1 MKYTDIFWKQPLTL
15 AASNTA
21 RPAMRKIFGKTIG
34 IILPAL
40 CLTVAVSCSD
50 FLKEKPT
57 STLMDEAAFADEAS
71 LEANIYGAMKPFGG
85 QSMYLHEYL
94 QFNEVGGCLSFFP
107 NEGAAGAK
115 NIDEKWYGSF
125 NFTQTST
132 SSTNSN
138 IYRNHYVIISRCNR
152 ILECLPSSPV
162 DEAYKTEIEA
172 EARFLRAVAYFCL
185 VRFYGDTPL
194 LLNSYAT
201 DPKDKP
207 RTNYCKVY
215 AQIIDD
221 LDFAESNMRTPER
234 VAEVT
239 PGKNR
244 PNRYAATSFK
254 AAVYLQIGSLLSDI
268 DNQWFDTGKEGRLPD
283 FSALRITDENDAWL
297 LAYNNAVKVIEEGPY
312 SLATNYMQLFR
323 WTEPGDF
330 QLKEGIFVLP
340 NTVEVNQGQICYR
353 TLPQFPE
360 GTANTKKVNRSWGS
374 WRPNRFFFQKWCES
388 YGGPKGSGI
397 YNSGIYIGCNDP
409 RLDISLI
416 HTSTTRQDTGET
428 YNVYPSNDKIKVY
441 NKQYAWPYYRKY
453 LNPAY
458 DNNCGTFNY
467 YFMRL
472 SEVYLIAAEAAASL
486 CSNPSDEWGQ
496 KAFRYVEA
504 IHRRAR
510 GEMDSGATQ
519 SSQPKWNS
527 GRFSTR
533 EELIDGVMWER
544 AFELCAEGHDWFDTH
559 RRGAAW
565 FREHYIVPV
574 NDFLDKDEQS
584 AVKVWYTTGRSADG
598 HFPDDIPTIRKGLL
612 FAFPKDEL
620 IYNSAL
626 TASDQN
632 DFFWL

>member
-1 MKYTDIFWKQPLTL
+1 MTMKHTFAIRTAL
-15 AASNTA
+15 AATLLSA
-21 RPAMRKIFGKTIG
+21 
-34 IILPAL
+34 
-40 CLTVAVSCSD
+40 AVSCSG

-115 NIDEKWYGSF
+115 NIDEKWYGSY

-132 SSTNSN
+132 SATNSN

-152 ILECLPSSPV
+152 ILECLPGSPV
-162 DEAYKTEIEA
+162 DKAYKLEIEA

-194 LLNSYAT
+194 LLHSYAV

-207 RTNYCKVY
+207 RTNYCNVY
-215 AQIIDD
+215 AQILED
-221 LDFAESNMRTPER
+221 LEFAENNMRTAER

-244 PNRYAATSFK
+244 PNRWAATSFK

-268 DNQWFDTGKEGRLPD
+268 DNQWFDTNKEGRSPD
-283 FSALRITDENDAWL
+283 FTSVGITNENDAWTK
-297 LAYNNAVKVIEEGPY
+297 AYEAARKVIEEGPY
-312 SLATNYMQLFR
+312 TLTPDYSHLFR
-323 WTEPGDF
+323 WTQPEDF
-330 QLKEGIFVLP
+330 QLNESIFVLP

-360 GTANTKKVNRSWGS
+360 GTANTRKVNRSWGS

-388 YGGPKGSGI
+388 YGGQKGSGKNNSEI
-397 YNSGIYIGCNDP
+397 YVTSADP

-416 HTSTTRQDTGET
+416 HTSTKRQDTGEI
-428 YNVYPSNDKIKVY
+428 YNVYPSDDKVKVY
-441 NKQYAWPYYRKY
+441 NKQFAWPYYKKY

-458 DNNCGTFNY
+458 DNNCGTFSY

-486 CSNPSDEWGQ
+486 CETPSDAWGQ
-496 KAFRYVEA
+496 EAYRYVEA

-510 GEMDSGATQ
+510 GELDKNARQ
-519 SSQPKWNS
+519 SSQPRWDA
-527 GRFSTR
+527 GRFASR

-559 RRGAAW
+559 RRGAVW
-565 FREHYIVPV
+565 FRDHYIVPM
-574 NDFLDKDEQS
+574 NASLDRDEQS
-584 AVKVWYTTGRSADG
+584 AVRIWYTTGRSSDG
-598 HFPDDIPTIRKGLL
+598 HYPDDIATIRKGLL

-620 IYNSAL
+620 TYNSAM
-626 TASDQN
+626 TAADQN